1 MLIKKISGLSF
12 AIAFL
17 MAIVL
22 FTNIGRDYIP
32 LYVAKNVFIGA
43 GAVGLIL
50 NLIGFQN
57 GNATPLYNF
66 LFWSGSIVLF
76 LGLTFLLM
84 RWPYGF
90 YIIITGLVIIGAS
103 FFLPESLLKKKEESE
118 LLDDL

>member
-1 MLIKKISGLSF
+1 MLIKKLSGLSF

-32 LYVAKNVFIGA
+32 LYIAKNIFIGA
-43 GAVGLIL
+43 GAIGLIL

-57 GNATPLYNF
+57 GNTSPLYNF
-66 LFWSGSIVLF
+66 LFWAGSIVLF

-103 FFLPESLLKKKEESE
+103 FFLPESLLKKKDESE